1 MTEGKKSES
10 VTEFSIKG
18 KKIPKDKLVQVWKK
32 ITKKPFP
39 YGTIEAMELASD
51 EADRIYKIL
60 NESENI
66 RMDTKTEYGVDFK
79 LDRTTDAFTTITSRN
94 DQSKFL
100 IIIRKD
106 SSYTLDYNLAH
117 ELLHIAKGDITLDG
131 KLFGK

>member
-1 MTEGKKSES
+1 MAVEKKSEV

-39 YGTIEAMELASD
+39 YGKIQAMLLDSN
-51 EADRIYKIL
+51 EADRIYKIF

-66 RMDTKTEYGVDFK
+66 RMDTETEYGVDVK
-79 LDRTTDAFTTITSRN
+79 LDKTTDAFTTITSLN
-94 DQSKFL
+94 VNSKFL

-106 SSYTLDYNLAH
+106 SSYTLEYNLAH